1 MRVLALDTT
10 TAAGSVA
17 IVDDSGVLIEE
28 IGDPA
33 RSHAERLPGD
43 ILRAIER
50 SGIAVGFI
58 DLYAIAAGPGTFTG
72 LRIGIATIQG
82 LAFVNGKRV
91 VPVSA
96 LAALAVAASREE
108 PSARVIGAWMDAH
121 RRDVFSALY
130 RKTDRPAFDPDGLI
144 EIEGGAVG
152 DPATTLRRWE
162 RAGAA
167 PDVLIGDGA
176 IVFAASVPTQ
186 ISTLGQV
193 PLAGV
198 IGQIA
203 MARALRG
210 ETVDPAGVQPL
221 YIRRPDAEIARDAH
235 HPPPDN
241 RQPDTRTVNPDAK
254 PKV

>member
-17 IVDDSGVLIEE
+17 IVDDDRRARR
-28 IGDPA
+28 GD
-33 RSHAERLPGD
+33 R
-43 ILRAIER
+43 R
-50 SGIAVGFI
+50 SGTIARGTSAWGHSPRDRRASGLGVGFI

-96 LAALAVAASREE
+96 LTALAVAASREE
-108 PSARVIGAWMDAH
+108 PSGRIVGAWMDAH

-130 RKTDRPAFDPDGLI
+130 RTTDRPAFDPDGLV

-162 RAGAA
+162 SEPAN
-167 PDVLIGDGA
+167 
-176 IVFAASVPTQ
+176 
-186 ISTLGQV
+186 
-193 PLAGV
+193 
-198 IGQIA
+198 
-203 MARALRG
+203 ARHSCGRWRDCLR
-210 ETVDPAGVQPL
+210 
-221 YIRRPDAEIARDAH
+221 RRHPGSDFDA
-235 HPPPDN
+235 
-241 RQPDTRTVNPDAK
+241 
-254 PKV
+254 